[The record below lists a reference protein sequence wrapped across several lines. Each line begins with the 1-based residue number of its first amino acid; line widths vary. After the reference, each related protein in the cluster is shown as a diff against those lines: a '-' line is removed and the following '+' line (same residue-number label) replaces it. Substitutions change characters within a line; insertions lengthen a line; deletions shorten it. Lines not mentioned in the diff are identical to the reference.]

1 MSTTKSKIA
10 IIEDDIAIVQ
20 MYRSKFER
28 SGYSVET
35 AGDGLTGLQLITSFK
50 PDIILLDL
58 MMPNMGGLDML
69 AALRRQPG
77 GRESKVI
84 VLTNMGDTETAT
96 KVYKMA
102 ADDYIVKAE
111 MTPKEVEAHV
121 HKLLEAKQ

>member
-1 MSTTKSKIA
+1 MSTKAKIA

-20 MYRSKFER
+20 MYRTKFES

-35 AGDGLTGLQLITSFK
+35 AGDGLTGLQLIEAFK

-58 MMPNMGGLDML
+58 MMPNMSGLDML
-69 AALRRQPG
+69 ANLRRQPG
-77 GRESKVI
+77 GREAKVI

-102 ADDYIVKAE
+102 ANDFIVKAE
-111 MTPKEVEAHV
+111 MTPKEVEERV
-121 HKLLEAKQ
+121 EKLLKPA